1 MTGNLKRLRPYEQP
15 PKPRQQLLPSGPDAA
30 AMGYFGFGALWLLTA
45 TGIGSLAAVQMVI
58 SGFQLVVEDLP
69 FGLAIAFTPE
79 TVAAGFRHTFVWG
92 WLTNAALG
100 AIFFITPRL
109 TGRPLAHPRMG
120 LLGMITWNIGFAAG
134 LTALYLPALAGSG
147 TLTAF
152 PLPVN
157 LVLLLGLVL
166 SKGSFWDSL
175 RGLQRPFVGLAWFG
189 VAILTLFGMTA
200 AATVAGVLDLDPT
213 LDALAEA
220 VWVRGL
226 SLLWL
231 LGAAIGALHYIIPR
245 LTGQPLASGSL
256 GWFGLAAWVTLGVV
270 SCFGA
275 AVHPSVPYALV
286 SAGNAATLM
295 LLVPAVAIIG
305 NLSMT
310 LRGRWSLVL
319 SPGPVAL
326 AVTSLTFFGG
336 SVLLAAVESLRAVQN
351 VVARTEWPFG
361 LAAFAL
367 GGAVTIGLL
376 AVGEHAWPRM
386 LHRSHTGGLLA
397 YAITWAALGGAA
409 VSGMALIAAG
419 LFHVGMVA
427 DGIPPGEISANL
439 LPIHLVAW
447 AGMGL
452 LGLAGA
458 GHALGAYLLAAHGR
472 PVRATTPGAAPA
484 AAPAGH

>member
-1 MTGNLKRLRPYEQP
+1 MTGNLKRLRPYDRP
-15 PKPRQQLLPSGPDAA
+15 PNPRWRLIPSGPDAA
-30 AMGYFGFGALWLLTA
+30 AMGHFGFGALWLLTA
-45 TGIGSLAAVQMVI
+45 TGIGSLAALQMVL
-58 SGFQLVVEDLP
+58 SDFQLVVEELP
-69 FGLAIAFTPE
+69 FGLAIAFTPD

-92 WLTNAALG
+92 WLTNVALG
-100 AIFFITPRL
+100 ATFFITPRL

-120 LLGMITWNIGFAAG
+120 WLGMITWNIGFAAG
-134 LTALYLPALAGSG
+134 LSVLYLPAVAGTG

-166 SKGSFWDSL
+166 INGSFWNSL
-175 RGLQRPFVGLAWFG
+175 RGVQRPFVGLAWFG
-189 VAILTLFGMTA
+189 VAMLTLLGLTA
-200 AATVAGVLDLDPT
+200 AATMTGILDLDST
-213 LDALAEA
+213 RGALAEA

-231 LGAAIGALHYIIPR
+231 LGAAIGALHYLIPR

-256 GWFGLAAWVTLGVV
+256 GWLGLAGWVTLGVV

-310 LRGRWSLVL
+310 LRGRWFLVL
-319 SPGPVAL
+319 SPGPMAL
-326 AVTSLTFFGG
+326 AVTSLAFFGG
-336 SVLLAAVESLRAVQN
+336 SVLLAGVESLRAVQTA
-351 VVARTEWPFG
+351 VARTEWPFG

-367 GGAVTIGLL
+367 GGAVTCALL

-386 LHRSHTGGLLA
+386 LHRSHTAGLLA

-409 VSGMALIAAG
+409 VAGMALIAAG

-427 DGIPPGEISANL
+427 DGMPSGEISANL

-452 LGLAGA
+452 LGVAGA

-472 PVRATTPGAAPA
+472 PVRATTPEAAPA

>member
-1 MTGNLKRLRPYEQP
+1 MTGNLKRLRAYDQP
-15 PKPRQQLLPSGPDAA
+15 PKPRRQLLPSGPDAA

-45 TGIGSLAAVQMVI
+45 TGIGSLSAVQLVM
-58 SGFQLVVEDLP
+58 SEFRLVVEDLP

-109 TGRPLAHPRMG
+109 TGRPLADPRMG
-120 LLGMITWNIGFAAG
+120 LLGMITWNVGFAAG
-134 LTALYLPALAGSG
+134 LTALYLPALADTG

-166 SKGSFWDSL
+166 INGSFWTSL

-189 VAILTLFGMTA
+189 VALLTLTGLTA
-200 AATVAGVLDLDPT
+200 AATVTGVLDLDPT
-213 LDALAEA
+213 VDALAEA
-220 VWVRGL
+220 VWMRGL

-231 LGAAIGALHYIIPR
+231 LAVPIGALHYLIPR

-256 GWFGLAAWVTLGVV
+256 AWFGLGAWLILSVV
-270 SCFGA
+270 ASLGA

-310 LRGRWSLVL
+310 LRGRWFLVL
-319 SPGPVAL
+319 SPGPMAL
-326 AVTSLTFFGG
+326 AVICLTFLGG
-336 SVLLAAVESLRAVQN
+336 SVLLAGVESLRAVQTA
-351 VVARTEWPFG
+351 VSRTEWPFG

-376 AVGEHAWPRM
+376 AVAEHAWPRM

-397 YAITWAALGGAA
+397 YAVTWAALGGAA
-409 VSGMALIAAG
+409 VAGVALIAAG
-419 LFHVGMVA
+419 LFHVGMVV
-427 DGIPPGEISANL
+427 DGMPPAEISANL

-472 PVRATTPGAAPA
+472 PVRTTPPGTAPI

>member
-1 MTGNLKRLRPYEQP
+1 
-15 PKPRQQLLPSGPDAA
+15 
-30 AMGYFGFGALWLLTA
+30 
-45 TGIGSLAAVQMVI
+45 MVV
-58 SGFQLVVEDLP
+58 SEFQLVVEDLP

-109 TGRPLAHPRMG
+109 TGLPLAHPRMG
-120 LLGMITWNIGFAAG
+120 LLGMITWNVGFAAG
-134 LTALYLPALAGSG
+134 LTALYLPALADTG

-152 PLPVN
+152 PLPVI

-166 SKGSFWDSL
+166 INGSFWTSL

-189 VAILTLFGMTA
+189 VAVLTLTGLTA
-200 AATVAGVLDLDPT
+200 AATVTGVLDLDPT
-213 LDALAEA
+213 VDALAEA
-220 VWVRGL
+220 VWLRGL

-231 LGAAIGALHYIIPR
+231 LAVPIGALHYLIPR

-256 GWFGLAAWVTLGVV
+256 AWFGLGAWVILSVV
-270 SCFGA
+270 SSFGA
-275 AVHPSVPYALV
+275 AVHPSVPYAMV

-310 LRGRWSLVL
+310 LRGRWFLVL
-319 SPGPVAL
+319 SPGPMAL
-326 AVTSLTFFGG
+326 AVTSLTFLGG
-336 SVLLAAVESLRAVQN
+336 SVLLAGVESLRAVQTA
-351 VVARTEWPFG
+351 VSRTEWPFG

-376 AVGEHAWPRM
+376 AVAEHAWPRM

-397 YAITWAALGGAA
+397 YAVTWAALGGAA
-409 VSGMALIAAG
+409 VAGMALIAAG

-427 DGIPPGEISANL
+427 DGMPPAEISANL

-472 PVRATTPGAAPA
+472 PVRTTTPGTAPI

>member
-1 MTGNLKRLRPYEQP
+1 M
-15 PKPRQQLLPSGPDAA
+15 
-30 AMGYFGFGALWLLTA
+30 
-45 TGIGSLAAVQMVI
+45 
-58 SGFQLVVEDLP
+58 
-69 FGLAIAFTPE
+69 
-79 TVAAGFRHTFVWG
+79 
-92 WLTNAALG
+92 
-100 AIFFITPRL
+100 
-109 TGRPLAHPRMG
+109 
-120 LLGMITWNIGFAAG
+120 
-134 LTALYLPALAGSG
+134 
-147 TLTAF
+147 
-152 PLPVN
+152 
-157 LVLLLGLVL
+157 
-166 SKGSFWDSL
+166 
-175 RGLQRPFVGLAWFG
+175 
-189 VAILTLFGMTA
+189 
-200 AATVAGVLDLDPT
+200 DLDPT
-213 LDALAEA
+213 LDALVEA

-231 LGAAIGALHYIIPR
+231 LGAAIGALHYLIPR

-256 GWFGLAAWVTLGVV
+256 GWLGLAAWVTLGVV

-319 SPGPVAL
+319 SPGPMAL
-326 AVTSLTFFGG
+326 AVTSLVFLGG
-336 SVLLAAVESLRAVQN
+336 SVLLAGVESLRAVQTA
-351 VVARTEWPFG
+351 VARTEWPFG

-386 LHRSHTGGLLA
+386 LHRSHPGGLLA
-397 YAITWAALGGAA
+397 YAVTWAALGGAA
-409 VSGMALIAAG
+409 VAGVALIAAG
-419 LFHVGMVA
+419 VFHVGMVA
-427 DGIPPGEISANL
+427 DGMPPDEISANL

-472 PVRATTPGAAPA
+472 PIRATAPGAAPA